1 MKNFLLISVSLIFLT
16 GCVQSVALLG
26 PTYSIVKTGGIQHAL
41 VGKTIDYGIK
51 NKTGKDVS
59 THITDTFEDE
69 AKIQE
74 CKINHSNNLDKVF
87 FNSLQEIDCET
98 IK

>member
-1 MKNFLLISVSLIFLT
+1 MKKTLLISASFIFLT
-16 GCVQSVALLG
+16 GCVQSVAVLG

-41 VGKTIDYGIK
+41 AGKTIDHGIK
-51 NKTGKDVS
+51 NQTGKDVS
-59 THITDTFEDE
+59 THITDTFEGE
-69 AKIQE
+69 TKIQE

-87 FNSLQEIDCET
+87 FNSLQEIDCEI

>member
-16 GCVQSVALLG
+16 GCVQSAALLG